1 MTLRPAVWLVAL
13 AVVVLDQTSKWW
25 AQSALADGRHISL
38 IGDYLTLQLAYN
50 SGAALSVLRGNTWL
64 VTLVMVVV
72 TVWLVSHIRR
82 VKGRLGVV
90 IIGLA
95 LGGALG
101 NLSDRLFRPPGP
113 GRGEVVDMIGYYHW
127 FVGNV
132 ADIAIVGAAAA
143 AILAVWRGVYLLEP
157 TAKQVRAAAEAAREV
172 AAEARAGVAAE

>member
-25 AQSALADGRHISL
+25 AQSALSDGHHVPL
-38 IGDYLTLQLAYN
+38 IGNYLTFQLEYN
-50 SGAALSVLRGNTWL
+50 SGAALSVLRGNTWV

-72 TVWLVSHIRR
+72 TAWLVAHLRR
-82 VKGRLGVV
+82 ARGRLGVA
-90 IIGLA
+90 IIGFA

-101 NLSDRLFRPPGP
+101 NLSDRLFRTPGP

-143 AILAVWRGVYLLEP
+143 AILAVWRGVNLLEP
-157 TAKQVRAAAEAAREV
+157 TAKQARAAAV
-172 AAEARAGVAAE
+172 AAGDGAAEGAGEGAAE

>member
-25 AQSALADGRHISL
+25 AESALADGRHISL
-38 IGDYLTLQLAYN
+38 IGDYLTLQLEYN
-50 SGAALSVLRGNTWL
+50 SGAALSVLRGNTWV
-64 VTLVMVVV
+64 VTLVMTGV
-72 TVWLVSHIRR
+72 TVWLISHIHR
-82 VKGRLGVV
+82 VRGRAGVAIV
-90 IIGLA
+90 GFA

-101 NLSDRLFRPPGP
+101 NISDRLFRTPGP

-143 AILAVWRGVYLLEP
+143 AILAVWRGVSLMEP
-157 TAKQVRAAAEAAREV
+157 TAKQARAKAEEEIARAASMPEDPEA
-172 AAEARAGVAAE
+172 

>member
-13 AVVVLDQTSKWW
+13 AVVVVDQTSKWW
-25 AQSALADGRHISL
+25 AQAALSDGHHVSL
-38 IGDYLTLQLAYN
+38 IGDYLTLQLEYN
-50 SGAALSVLRGNTWL
+50 SGAALSVLRGNTWV
-64 VTLVMVVV
+64 VTLVMVAV
-72 TVWLVSHIRR
+72 TVWLISHIHRAR
-82 VKGRLGVV
+82 GWLGVA

-101 NLSDRLFRPPGP
+101 NLSDRLFRTPGP
-113 GRGEVVDMIGYYHW
+113 GRGEVVDMIGYSHW

-157 TAKQVRAAAEAAREV
+157 TAKQARAAAEAVAEGAAPGTV
-172 AAEARAGVAAE
+172 EGAAE